1 MNTSISTDAYRHYNL
16 LSFNTR
22 VAIMVDEIK
31 LGALDFIKKTLVEEA
46 LLQKKW
52 LTSLMSFKRILMLLL
67 AINY

>member
-1 MNTSISTDAYRHYNL
+1 
-16 LSFNTR
+16 
-22 VAIMVDEIK
+22 MVDEIK